1 MNYKE
6 FFRLPVSVNHLN
18 DQWHIELHHLKIYQ
32 NQKLIV
38 YTCVFLTY
46 GIVSYKSFAFPKAAE
61 YSLLLSLLEEAVLA

>member
-38 YTCVFLTY
+38 YTY
-46 GIVSYKSFAFPKAAE
+46 GFFDMWNNE
-61 YSLLLSLLEEAVLA
+61 L

>member
-6 FFRLPVSVNHLN
+6 FFRLPVSVNYLN

-38 YTCVFLTY
+38 YTYVF
-46 GIVSYKSFAFPKAAE
+46 F
-61 YSLLLSLLEEAVLA
+61 